1 MRYIK
6 VTGINRWLREMGLLL
21 VILTV
26 CSATFS
32 ANCSRPVELGLG
44 DYNVYWNQRNAYA
57 DITAEVCGTEGY
69 IIIQFAATNKLVKL
83 GRLNCTDS
91 ATIQE
96 YETWTPV
103 VSAIQNR
110 QPTGTDFDKLTPQ
123 CKNAFKLVID
133 DAFEKNNSTST
144 QKSNS
149 NQTQSSNP
157 SQSNSNNQSQS
168 NNETQQQ
175 SQQSKQR
182 AQEARQQTQQ
192 NQQRSSD
199 AEELAASNK
208 IIGSQKQSVQEFQ
221 QKADQARQG
230 KRRRHEPENEAS
242 HCIQPDFGGLYGGMK
257 NTCNFKVWYTYCGYR
272 PSERSWLTGMNC
284 EKQSFGSDS
293 VMPGNTSASHT
304 HGVQQLYWFACK
316 EPAWPLDHEF
326 VVGSGIRA
334 RCYTVGGN

>member
-1 MRYIK
+1 LEQTVKNILK
-6 VTGINRWLREMGLLL
+6 VFKISASRVFTGIFILFISTQTFAICDSELQTAVNKGNDRADADLRRIHPFLLRERGRNSVSEIQSKIESSKEYIVYLNN
-21 VILTV
+21 
-26 CSATFS
+26 SKDFS
-32 ANCSRPVELGLG
+32 AAYREQSYTYHLYMICMNESEL
-44 DYNVYWNQRNAYA
+44 DFIRNRTS
-57 DITAEVCGTEGY
+57 DTSN
-69 IIIQFAATNKLVKL
+69 AT
-83 GRLNCTDS
+83 R
-91 ATIQE
+91 
-96 YETWTPV
+96 
-103 VSAIQNR
+103 
-110 QPTGTDFDKLTPQ
+110 
-123 CKNAFKLVID
+123 
-133 DAFEKNNSTST
+133 
-144 QKSNS
+144 
-149 NQTQSSNP
+149 
-157 SQSNSNNQSQS
+157 
-168 NNETQQQ
+168 QQQ
-175 SQQSKQR
+175 SQQQSNQSQPQR
-182 AQEARQQTQQ
+182 PQQSQQLTQQ
-192 NQQRSSD
+192 NHQRSSD
-199 AEELAASNK
+199 AEELAASNR
-208 IIGSQKQSVQEFQ
+208 IIGSQKQSTQEFQ

>member
-26 CSATFS
+26 SGAALAADCSIFK
-32 ANCSRPVELGLG
+32 ELGFIDRSDFYNQ
-44 DYNVYWNQRNAYA
+44 DYGKY
-57 DITAEVCGTEGY
+57 
-69 IIIQFAATNKLVKL
+69 TNKLRDACKIEYQNGVQSES
-83 GRLNCTDS
+83 GERLNMGLNADNVLTVFSQLKRARSKQIICTDS
-91 ATIQE
+91 RTQEEHAIWLPIAAKALRNASTDSWLDNLSRPCKEAFKEIFRDATGPSGSS
-96 YETWTPV
+96 TGSDT
-103 VSAIQNR
+103 NR
-110 QPTGTDFDKLTPQ
+110 Q
-123 CKNAFKLVID
+123 
-133 DAFEKNNSTST
+133 
-144 QKSNS
+144 
-149 NQTQSSNP
+149 P
-157 SQSNSNNQSQS
+157 SQSNSDKQAQ
-168 NNETQQQ
+168 
-175 SQQSKQR
+175 QR

-199 AEELAASNK
+199 AEELAASNR
-208 IIGSQKQSVQEFQ
+208 IIGSQKQSAQEFQ